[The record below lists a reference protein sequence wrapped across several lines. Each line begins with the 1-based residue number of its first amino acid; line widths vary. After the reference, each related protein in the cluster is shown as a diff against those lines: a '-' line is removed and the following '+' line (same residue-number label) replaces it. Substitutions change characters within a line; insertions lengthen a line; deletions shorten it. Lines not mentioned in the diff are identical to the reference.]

1 MRGALASCSTLGSA
15 LPSLDDELELP
26 SEELLRLDDGTLLP
40 PELAELRA
48 LLQLQASFVQSRNE
62 ENEEDALEHG
72 EEPPVPGR
80 SERLAALREQQR
92 QHLNE
97 CLLEFDDSL
106 LFLHSLLL
114 EHEKL
119 ERRVR
124 ALRRRK
130 QALPAGR
137 CRYDEG
143 IECGSGSDDGEGD
156 DWRDW
161 LTEAPR
167 GGGGGGGGGGSSSG
181 GGRSAAGGGG
191 GDGDGDAD
199 DDEESLDQRLAASRQ
214 QIKACLRSLGPT
226 TTRVG
231 AGGGGPGHACGS
243 PERGVAG
250 TSFDASPPAPGSP
263 SPSGRAPRMRRVVE
277 GSRRALN

>member
-1 MRGALASCSTLGSA
+1 MRTHGGAASSSTLTE
-15 LPSLDDELELP
+15 DELDLP
-26 SEELLRLDDGTLLP
+26 AEELLRLDDGTPLP
-40 PELAELRA
+40 PELTELRA

-72 EEPPVPGR
+72 EEPPAPGR

-167 GGGGGGGGGGSSSG
+167 GGGAGGRDGRATVDVGGGGG
-181 GGRSAAGGGG
+181 
-191 GDGDGDAD
+191 GDGDAD

-214 QIKACLRSLGPT
+214 QIKACLRTLGQT
-226 TTRVG
+226 TSAGSGGQGG
-231 AGGGGPGHACGS
+231 ARGS
-243 PERGVAG
+243 PQRGVAG
-250 TSFDASPPAPGSP
+250 LAGAMGATSLDASPPAPASA

-277 GSRRALN
+277 GSRRQLN